1 METSYEGDDSAN
13 ELWKP
18 LPCAWEFSF
27 RNAYASRRIQTSLH
41 TPLALISLDT
51 PAATETE
58 VQTTWLLVFAD
69 LLRAASLTGISLTTL
84 EVLSYVCIRMLFHI
98 VRTGIIMFIYA
109 TPKEI
114 LLPERYK
121 LYMSPSDGLAISTF
135 IR

>member
-1 METSYEGDDSAN
+1 MRLGIF
-13 ELWKP
+13 W
-18 LPCAWEFSF
+18 
-27 RNAYASRRIQTSLH
+27 RIQTSLH